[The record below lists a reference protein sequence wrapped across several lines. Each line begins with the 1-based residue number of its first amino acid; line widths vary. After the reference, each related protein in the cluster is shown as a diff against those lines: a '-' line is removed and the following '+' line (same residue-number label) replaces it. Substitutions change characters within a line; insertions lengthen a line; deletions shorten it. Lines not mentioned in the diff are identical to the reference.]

1 LFWSVSGH
9 LISASAQSSLIPR
22 QSRLWHA
29 PARHVFER
37 IFTTLIS
44 IFSFFRVPRFSLC
57 FLFLSALFRLPS
69 GICRIALLQGG
80 ATQSRCENAG
90 KAHLMVIAVKRS
102 PTEALVTSYTY
113 RFGISRPEA
122 QRNNGFNV
130 LWNAHALVLDT
141 PELFV
146 VLQHLSLIAKH
157 RPV

>member
-1 LFWSVSGH
+1 
-9 LISASAQSSLIPR
+9 
-22 QSRLWHA
+22 
-29 PARHVFER
+29 
-37 IFTTLIS
+37 
-44 IFSFFRVPRFSLC
+44 
-57 FLFLSALFRLPS
+57 
-69 GICRIALLQGG
+69 
-80 ATQSRCENAG
+80 
-90 KAHLMVIAVKRS
+90 MVIAVKRS